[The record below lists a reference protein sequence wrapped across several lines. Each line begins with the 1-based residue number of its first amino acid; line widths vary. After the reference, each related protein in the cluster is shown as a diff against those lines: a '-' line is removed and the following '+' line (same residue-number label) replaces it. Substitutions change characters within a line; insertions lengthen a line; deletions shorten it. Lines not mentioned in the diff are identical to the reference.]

1 MHDRVRGVH
10 RVHARPVRSRPAQ
23 PLLRVSERRADV
35 LQEAEQEPEEDEQQE
50 PDHEDAENSVRHQNE
65 KKVNVSKFVP
75 IKKFFFSFHATR
87 IVILLHKLLIFQ
99 LN

>member
-65 KKVNVSKFVP
+65 KKMNVSEFVP
-75 IKKFFFSFHATR
+75 IKIFFSFYATLF
-87 IVILLHKLLIFQ
+87 VILLHKLLIFQ